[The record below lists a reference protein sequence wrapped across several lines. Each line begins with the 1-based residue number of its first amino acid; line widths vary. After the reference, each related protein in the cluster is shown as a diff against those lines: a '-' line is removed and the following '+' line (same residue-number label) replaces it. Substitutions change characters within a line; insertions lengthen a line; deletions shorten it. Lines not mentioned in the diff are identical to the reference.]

1 MRNTFTIEA
10 RRFPVSVKDM
20 RTGEVRNET
29 IILSKQELQATQ
41 MVGQSSKELIHRMYN
56 RKGFRVLDIGTPE
69 KQTLFADLEELWVM
83 AEKAHREDETL

>member
-1 MRNTFTIEA
+1 MKNTFTIEA
-10 RRFPVSVKDM
+10 RKFPVTIKDM

-69 KQTLFADLEELWVM
+69 KKSLEVGLDELWGGTDGEPENV
-83 AEKAHREDETL
+83 

>member
-10 RRFPVSVKDM
+10 RRFPVSIKDM

-41 MVGQSSKELIHRMYN
+41 IVGQSSKELIHRMYN

-69 KQTLFADLEELWVM
+69 KQSLLVELDELW
-83 AEKAHREDETL
+83 READGEPENV